1 MHPTLPSNTPD
12 IRLFGTVN
20 QAMLSEFLRQ
30 QAAAPTERPVVF
42 ELSTTG
48 GDAEVGRRIAQE
60 LRLWRRSRE
69 DLFFFGKSYVYSAGV
84 TIMAAFE
91 RQHRYLSA
99 DCELLIHERR
109 MQKEVH
115 LQASLSACL
124 IQVRSVLAE
133 LESGQRLE
141 RDGFQQ
147 LVDGSEL
154 ALADLE
160 ARVRDADWY
169 MTAEQA
175 RQLGLVAGIVG

>member
-1 MHPTLPSNTPD
+1 MHDTLPSSPPD
-12 IRLFGTVN
+12 IRLFGTVD

-30 QAAAPTERPVVF
+30 QAAAPTDRPVVF

-48 GDAEVGRRIAQE
+48 GNADVGRRIAQE
-60 LRLWRRSRE
+60 LLLWRRSRE

-84 TIMAAFE
+84 TIMAAFQRE
-91 RQHRYLSA
+91 HRYLSA
-99 DCELLIHERR
+99 DCELLVHERR
-109 MQKEVH
+109 MQKDVH

-147 LVDGSEL
+147 LVEGSEL
-154 ALADLE
+154 SLADLQ

-169 MTAEQA
+169 LTAAQA
-175 RQLGLVAGIVG
+175 REFGLVAGIVQ